1 MMDTTY
7 YVKDGMLYKSVE
19 NDGGAFLRR
28 GPEEHT
34 TCLGSVKDAETNY
47 PDELKRAMRSQNA
60 LRQQA

>member
-28 GPEEHT
+28 GPEEHI